1 MATTRT
7 FHEFGPV
14 ELNLQNEIL
23 RENVRELLALK
34 NTSRTL
40 VEKMESREN
49 IIAGIIQMI
58 EDGGRWIFFFKHT
71 SDLLL
76 SCALPLVFK

>member
-7 FHEFGPV
+7 FYEFEPG
-14 ELNLQNEIL
+14 ELNQQNKEL
-23 RENVRELLALK
+23 RKNVRELLALK

-40 VEKMESREN
+40 VEKMDSLEN

-58 EDGGRWIFFFKHT
+58 EEGGRWI
-71 SDLLL
+71 
-76 SCALPLVFK
+76 

>member
-7 FHEFGPV
+7 FHEFGPG

-23 RENVRELLALK
+23 RENVRELLVLK

-49 IIAGIIQMI
+49 IIAGIIQTI
-58 EDGGRWIFFFKHT
+58 EDGGRWI
-71 SDLLL
+71 
-76 SCALPLVFK
+76 